1 MKNKIGD
8 IKNKIF
14 NINLIYSTLILI
26 SILMLSTLAY
36 SEEITNKEETLIFL
50 GNENLAPLI
59 YKEDGITKG
68 IVVDIVEELSK
79 KIDRD
84 IEVQAMNWKKAQDM
98 VLKGQAHA
106 LLQINS
112 NSEREELYDFSYKL
126 LKSEFVIFKE
136 NENRRINGIKDL
148 KNKKVGVEEVG
159 YARCLLENYS
169 NISIAGDECLKTL
182 ANILWL
188 L

>member
-1 MKNKIGD
+1 M
-8 IKNKIF
+8 
-14 NINLIYSTLILI
+14 
-26 SILMLSTLAY
+26 
-36 SEEITNKEETLIFL
+36 
-50 GNENLAPLI
+50 
-59 YKEDGITKG
+59 
-68 IVVDIVEELSK
+68 SK

-84 IEVQAMNWKKAQDM
+84 IEVQAMNWKKAQEM
-98 VLKGQAHA
+98 VLKGQAHG

-112 NSEREELYDFSYKL
+112 NSEREEPYDFSYKL